1 MVRICVAGATG
12 RMGSTLIREAISRGF
27 EVVGAVA
34 APDDPNVG
42 RSLREAGVCA
52 SEVVIMDPSKL
63 EEAVRD
69 AEVYLTFTT
78 PAAEVE
84 NVPAVANLGRRIVMG
99 TTGFTEEQMKIVR
112 DAVSSRVPAV
122 FSPNFALGVNILLKV
137 IDVLRAFPED
147 YHFSIVEVH
156 HAGKKDAPSG
166 TARRIGEL
174 ISKVRGYSK
183 IVYGRE
189 GLNPRRPGELEI
201 LSVRAGGVPG
211 IHNIIIAGP
220 HEMIRI
226 EHTAFSRRVFA
237 QGALY
242 AAEWVLRQD
251 KPGVYTMEDVLGL

>member
-1 MVRICVAGATG
+1 MAGATG

-122 FSPNFALGVNILLKV
+122 FSPNFALGVNILLKM

-189 GLNPRRPGELEI
+189 GLNPRRPGELEM

>member
-99 TTGFTEEQMKIVR
+99 TTGFTEEQMKIIR
-112 DAVSSRVPAV
+112 DAVSNRVPAV
-122 FSPNFALGVNILLKV
+122 FSPNFALGVNILLKM

-211 IHNIIIAGP
+211 IHNIIIAGL

-242 AAEWVLRQD
+242 AAEWVLRQN

>member
-122 FSPNFALGVNILLKV
+122 FSPNFALGVNILLKM

>member
-1 MVRICVAGATG
+1 MAGATG

-99 TTGFTEEQMKIVR
+99 TTGFTEEQMKIIR

-122 FSPNFALGVNILLKV
+122 FSPNFALGVNILLKM

-211 IHNIIIAGP
+211 IHNIIIAGL

-242 AAEWVLRQD
+242 AAEWVLRQN

>member
-1 MVRICVAGATG
+1 MAGATG

-122 FSPNFALGVNILLKV
+122 FSPNFALGVNILLKM

>member
-1 MVRICVAGATG
+1 MAGATG

-34 APDDPNVG
+34 APDDPHVG

-99 TTGFTEEQMKIVR
+99 TTGFTEEQMKIIR

-122 FSPNFALGVNILLKV
+122 FSPNFALGVNILLKM

-211 IHNIIIAGP
+211 IHNIIIAGL

-242 AAEWVLRQD
+242 AAEWVLRQN

>member
-1 MVRICVAGATG
+1 MAGATG

-99 TTGFTEEQMKIVR
+99 TTGFTEEQMKIIR
-112 DAVSSRVPAV
+112 DAVSNRVPAV
-122 FSPNFALGVNILLKV
+122 FSPNFALGVNILLKM

-211 IHNIIIAGP
+211 IHNIIIAGL

-242 AAEWVLRQD
+242 AAEWVLRQN

>member
-122 FSPNFALGVNILLKV
+122 FSPNFALGVNILLKM

-166 TARRIGEL
+166 TAKRIGEL

-211 IHNIIIAGP
+211 IHNIIIAGL

-242 AAEWVLRQD
+242 AAEWVLQQN

>member
-122 FSPNFALGVNILLKV
+122 FSPNFALGVNILLKM

-147 YHFSIVEVH
+147 YHFSIVEAH

-220 HEMIRI
+220 HEMIKI

-251 KPGVYTMEDVLGL
+251 KPGVYTMENVLGL

>member
-99 TTGFTEEQMKIVR
+99 TTGFTEEQMKIIR

-122 FSPNFALGVNILLKV
+122 FSPNFALGVNILLKM

-211 IHNIIIAGP
+211 IHNIIIAGL

-242 AAEWVLRQD
+242 AAEWVLRQN

>member
-1 MVRICVAGATG
+1 VAGATG

-99 TTGFTEEQMKIVR
+99 TTGFTEEQMKIIR

-122 FSPNFALGVNILLKV
+122 FSPNFALGVNILLKM

-211 IHNIIIAGP
+211 IHNIIIAGL

-242 AAEWVLRQD
+242 AAEWVLRQN